1 MFSYKQGAD
10 ELDDWTIDELKDVV
24 QKFKDSLKKPKSKI
38 NKNPL
43 FNNDLEDSVGK
54 K

>member
-1 MFSYKQGAD
+1 MFNYKERVDDLD
-10 ELDDWTIDELKDVV
+10 EWSITDLKDVV

-38 NKNPL
+38 TKNPL
-43 FNNDLEDSVGK
+43 FSDNDNEFDSK